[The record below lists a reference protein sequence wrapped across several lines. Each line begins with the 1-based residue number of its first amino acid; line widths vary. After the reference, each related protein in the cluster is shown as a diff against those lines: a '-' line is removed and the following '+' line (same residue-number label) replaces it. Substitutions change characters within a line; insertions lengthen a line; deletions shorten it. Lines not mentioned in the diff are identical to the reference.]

1 MTAIKKEQYVARL
14 CTFPFRSRWACC
26 LTALLLGALTTLTFA
41 PFGLWWLAPL
51 LCAPLFGLLR
61 STTVKRGMLLG
72 YCYGFGLF
80 ASGAS
85 WVYVSIHDI
94 GGSPMPLALVMTV
107 LFVAGLALF
116 YLIVAAFYRLLS
128 PRVSCLEPLTFA
140 AAWTLGEVFRG
151 WFLTGFP
158 WLLLGTS
165 QVEGPLAGYA
175 PLGGVFLISFIIALS
190 GALLWQLFTRR
201 RYRLALPLI
210 ALWVV
215 GLVLPTRW
223 LDAEPRALSVALV
236 QGDLP
241 QTMKW
246 SIGGV
251 QNAVNRYLDLTREQ
265 ASDAELVVWPEVAL
279 PLTEDDARSIFATAQ
294 STMRPHSTLISG
306 ILTRQ
311 ATGTFNSAVAYDQS
325 APQGML
331 RTEYAKHRLVPFGEY
346 VPLPGLLQPIIQL
359 LGLPAPYVIQGPANQ
374 QPLQADALRIGM
386 AICYEIAY
394 PDLVRDQA
402 RRSNVLMTISNDSW
416 FGHSIGPLQHM
427 QMAQMRALENNR
439 YLLRDTSN
447 GWTGVIGPDGKLISD
462 IPRFEPGV
470 LHAQIHPMQGET
482 LFTRTG
488 SLPIILFS
496 IVLAAA
502 GAVASRRRSRSEQ
515 APQDKVAP

>member
-1 MTAIKKEQYVARL
+1 MARL
-14 CTFPFRSRWACC
+14 CTSLCRCRWACC
-26 LTALLLGALTTLTFA
+26 LAALLLGALTTLTFA

-61 STTVKRGMLLG
+61 GTTVKRGMLLG
-72 YCYGFGLF
+72 YCYGLGLF
-80 ASGAS
+80 TSGAS

-94 GGSPMPLALVMTV
+94 GGSPMPLALVMTA

-116 YLIVAAFYRLLS
+116 YLIVGAFYRLLS
-128 PRVSCLEPLTFA
+128 PRASMLEPLTFA

-175 PLGGVFLISFIIALS
+175 PIGGVFLISFVIALS

-201 RYRLALPLI
+201 HYWLAAPLI
-210 ALWVV
+210 ALWGI
-215 GLVLPTRW
+215 GLILPTRW
-223 LDAEPRALSVALV
+223 LDAAPRSLSVALV

-246 SIGGV
+246 SVGGV
-251 QNAVNRYLDLTREQ
+251 QNAVNRYLDLTREH

-279 PLTEDDARSIFATAQ
+279 PLTEGEARPIFATAQ

-311 ATGTFNSAVAYDQS
+311 STGTFNSAVAYDQS
-325 APQGML
+325 APQGQL
-331 RTEYAKHRLVPFGEY
+331 RTAYAKHRLVPFGEY

-359 LGLPAPYVIQGPANQ
+359 LGLPAPYVIQGPAD
-374 QPLQADALRIGM
+374 QPPLHADVLRIGM

-402 RRSNVLMTISNDSW
+402 RHANVLMTISNDSW

-447 GWTGVIGPDGKLISD
+447 GWTGVIGPDGKLLSD

-470 LHAQIHPMQGET
+470 LNAQVHPMLGET

-488 SLPIILFS
+488 SLPIILIS
-496 IVLAAA
+496 VVLAAA
-502 GAVASRRRSRSEQ
+502 GALASRYRRARDQRAQHDEAS
-515 APQDKVAP
+515 P